1 MSRRET
7 NRVGVGRVAERLA
20 LPVAAVITAALLA
33 VMFYYPVATVLRE
46 AVWTTAGPTLEPILD
61 VLTDPFF
68 FGVAAEALRDPGVL
82 WTRFPDYRLG
92 LFGFT
97 AYQALLSTL
106 ASVALGVPGAYVLA
120 RFEFPGR
127 RTVRSLTALPFV
139 LPSIMVAIGF
149 IATFGSNGVLAPAVD
164 ALNVVLVA
172 VGLRPVEFLFTL
184 KVIVLA
190 HAFYDAP
197 LVARITAAAW
207 EGVDARTTE
216 TARSLGA
223 SPLRAFRDVVA
234 PQLLPAVLTGALL
247 TFIFSFMSFAIVLAL
262 GGLQLATVEVWV
274 YQSVQEF
281 DYETASTLA
290 ALEMLLSLALTY
302 AYLRYEATQRAARA
316 ARPAPRKRLF
326 GRANVDR
333 LLVWSYCLV
342 AGVVFVVP
350 IGSMVVASV
359 TGPQGFTLEHYRF
372 LVQRQATAAD
382 FQVQPLTAIENS
394 LVYGVASLLLSVPM
408 GVLLAVLST
417 REFAGRKLV
426 DTLAMA
432 PFAVSGI
439 VVGLGLLR
447 GLVFG
452 VTAFGYR
459 FTVTGALAIVAA
471 HAVGAYPF
479 VTRNVAPLLATIDR
493 SVLDSARTLGASRLR
508 VLLDVELP
516 QVYAGVLAGT
526 AFAFAISMGE
536 FDSTVILA
544 TGGSGYTMPVAI
556 ERFIG
561 RRLGPATA
569 MGCVLLVV
577 TAASFV
583 VIDRVGEEGFGG

>member
-1 MSRRET
+1 MSHGEGREST
-7 NRVGVGRVAERLA
+7 TTVAERLV
-20 LPVAAVITAALLA
+20 LPLASLLAAALLA
-33 VMFYYPVATVLRE
+33 VMFYYPVAIVLVE
-46 AVWTTAGPTLEPILD
+46 AVWTGAAPTAEPLLS
-61 VLTDPFF
+61 VLRDPFF
-68 FGVAAEALRDPGVL
+68 FGVAAEALRDPDVL
-82 WTRFPDYRLG
+82 VTQFPDYRLG

-97 AYQALLSTL
+97 AYQAVLSTL
-106 ASVALGVPGAYVLA
+106 ASVALGLPGAYVLA

-139 LPSIMVAIGF
+139 MPSIMVAIGF
-149 IATFGSNGVLAPAVD
+149 IATFGQNGVLAPAID
-164 ALNVVLVA
+164 ALNV
-172 VGLRPVEFLFTL
+172 GLIALGLGPIEFMFTL
-184 KVIVLA
+184 KIIVLA

-207 EGVDARTTE
+207 ESVDARTTE
-216 TARSLGA
+216 TARTLGA
-223 SPLRAFRDVVA
+223 SPRRAFLDVVA

-281 DYETASTLA
+281 DYATATALA
-290 ALEMLLSLALTY
+290 TLEMAFSLALTY
-302 AYLRYEATQRAARA
+302 AYLRYEARQRAGRA
-316 ARPAPRKRLF
+316 AHPAPRKRLF
-326 GRANVDR
+326 GPVNLDR
-333 LLVWSYCLV
+333 FAVWGYCVV
-342 AGVVFVVP
+342 AFVVFVVP
-350 IGSMVVASV
+350 MASMVVASV
-359 TGPQGFTLEHYRF
+359 TGPEGLSLRHYEF
-372 LVQRQATAAD
+372 LLARQATAAE
-382 FQVQPLTAIENS
+382 FQVKPLTAVRNS
-394 LVYGVASLLLSVPM
+394 LVFGVASLLLSVPI

-439 VVGLGLLR
+439 VVGLGLLQ

-459 FTVTGALAIVAA
+459 FTVTGAVAIVAA

-493 SVLDSARTLGASRLR
+493 SVVDSARTLGASRLR
-508 VLLDVELP
+508 VLLDIELP

-583 VIDRVGEEGFGG
+583 VIDRVGEEGFDG